1 MKVKQFLSGTFTL
14 ILWAVGIEGVAFF
27 YDLFFHQR
35 ATNRFWDTTYNWYP
49 IIGGVIAAAM
59 LLSALR
65 VYIPMRRPKMYRLP
79 EYAPAYQQVRS

>member
-27 YDLFFHQR
+27 YDLFFHQQ

-49 IIGGVIAAAM
+49 LIGGVIAAGIGI
-59 LLSALR
+59 
-65 VYIPMRRPKMYRLP
+65 VG
-79 EYAPAYQQVRS
+79 YAIKFNLHKQPFPIEDHIK